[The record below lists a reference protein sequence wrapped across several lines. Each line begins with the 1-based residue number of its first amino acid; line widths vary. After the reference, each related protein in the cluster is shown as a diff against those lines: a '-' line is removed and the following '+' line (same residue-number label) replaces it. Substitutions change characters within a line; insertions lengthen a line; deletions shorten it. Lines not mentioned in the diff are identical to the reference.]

1 MDPKKK
7 NIIMISV
14 AVAAM
19 GYAGYS
25 LLFSGSSSKAQTQTG
40 TFQKRAARGDAPG
53 DVKKD
58 SLKKKAARGSTKKTA
73 LLKKE
78 SKGPKKNTL
87 KKRPGRRGNR
97 KTKKQEIAPAA

>member
-14 AVAAM
+14 AVVVM

-25 LLFSGSSSKAQTQTG
+25 LLFSGSGSKAQTQTG
-40 TFQKRAARGDAPG
+40 TFQKRAARGEAPV
-53 DVKKD
+53 DLKKG
-58 SLKKKAARGSTKKTA
+58 SLKKKAARSSTKKTA
-73 LLKKE
+73 LVKKE
-78 SKGPKKNTL
+78 AKGAKKNTL